1 MTKQAGFEIK
11 QELESYVW
19 ITRERNLT
27 GISEILV
34 LLLLLACILILPR
47 LLKGVPA
54 QSSRSSA
61 IDIKKLGTKTR
72 LGIVLSIVY
81 PVGAALYLR
90 PWDGHLISFVSFGI
104 LPVLLIWAGVW
115 VMAARK

>member
-1 MTKQAGFEIK
+1 M
-11 QELESYVW
+11 
-19 ITRERNLT
+19 T

-54 QSSRSSA
+54 NTVSSPVA
-61 IDIKKLGTKTR
+61 EMKKLGKMAR
-72 LGIVLSIVY
+72 LGIVLSVVY

-90 PWDGHLISFVSFGI
+90 PWDGHWVTFLSFGI
-104 LPVLLIWAGVW
+104 FPVLLIWGIVW
-115 VMAARK
+115 VLSARK